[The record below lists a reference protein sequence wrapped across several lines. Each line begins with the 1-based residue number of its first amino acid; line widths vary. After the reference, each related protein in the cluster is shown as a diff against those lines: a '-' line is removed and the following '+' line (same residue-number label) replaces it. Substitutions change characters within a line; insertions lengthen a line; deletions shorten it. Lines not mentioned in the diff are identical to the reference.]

1 MRNYKAYLV
10 TLLILSFL
18 LISCNEEQE
27 LFKEGSSDWYSYGEA
42 KWYFSNNELISTIN
56 KKEGYLLTKQVY
68 KDFVLEMEFKP
79 DSTINTG
86 VFIRCKNNDLNP
98 ANCYEVNI
106 WDLHPD
112 KDNSTGS
119 IVTRVAPLE
128 FVETINKWN
137 TLKVRAKK
145 NKIQVWINNRLTV
158 DMVDDNLPEGH
169 IGLQSKGTGEIRF
182 QNSTIKIFK

>member
-1 MRNYKAYLV
+1 MRNYKAFLV
-10 TLLILSFL
+10 TLLILPFL
-18 LISCNEEQE
+18 LISCNEKQE

-42 KWYFSNNELISTIN
+42 KWYFSNKELISTIKN
-56 KKEGYLLTKQVY
+56 REGYLLTKQVY
-68 KDFVLEMEFKP
+68 EDFVLEMEFKP

-98 ANCYEVNI
+98 TNCYEVNI

-182 QNSTIKIFK
+182 RNSTIKILK